1 MKSASK
7 SRWHSSCRLRLE
19 YLEDRLQPSGL
30 QPGVLQHAAA
40 AFPLTPRAE
49 VGAVSRPVGQDT
61 GGVRPPAAIDYATY
75 VTGTRGTATGRGVAV
90 DAFDSQ
96 YVTGFLD
103 DGMTRSAYLRK
114 YLANG
119 APDAAFPFVAFR
131 VTVNGNFL
139 DTQGHG
145 IAVDPATGNVE
156 VVGAAVDPANGN
168 QVAFLAQFDS
178 AGTLFNIM
186 GYGIDPNPN
195 SFDSVAVDA
204 AGDVVFIG
212 TLSVPALG
220 HSDLTVGAIPAGG
233 APLILPYDVPMTA
246 GSTGL
251 GIAVDPAGM
260 TAYVAGSAVA
270 TPGGPQEGLFGWI
283 DRNNPAALHYLLL
296 PSPAGDVVVNAVAVN
311 AAGPYFAVTTP
322 GGAAVVRMDAAVTT
336 VLNEFDFI
344 ADPTVTVAALG
355 LDAAGNVD
363 VTGQSL
369 NAATGNLTAQLTQ
382 LDGNLNLVSTV
393 QVGGTGT
400 DAGLALAVKSTGSV
414 VVAGTTDS
422 ADLPVTDGTTLN
434 GTTDAFLLS
443 YTFPC

>member
-1 MKSASK
+1 
-7 SRWHSSCRLRLE
+7 
-19 YLEDRLQPSGL
+19 L
-30 QPGVLQHAAA
+30 QPGVLGQAAA

-90 DAFDSQ
+90 DAADNQ
-96 YVTGFLD
+96 YVTGLLD

-119 APDAAFPFVAFR
+119 APDPAFPFVAFR

-178 AGTLFNIM
+178 AGRLFNIM

-212 TLSVPALG
+212 TVSVPALG

-233 APLILPYDVPMTA
+233 APVVTPFDFPMTT

-251 GIAVDPAGM
+251 GIAVDPAS
-260 TAYVAGSAVA
+260 TNAYVAGSAA
-270 TPGGPQEGLFGWI
+270 TLGGPQEGVFGSI
-283 DRNNPAALHYLLL
+283 DRINPTMLHYLLL

-311 AAGPYFAVTTP
+311 AAGPYFAVTIP
-322 GGAAVVRMDAAVTT
+322 GTAAVVRMDATATM
-336 VLNEFDFI
+336 VLNEFDF

-369 NAATGNLTAQLTQ
+369 NAASGNLTAQLTQ
-382 LDGNLNLVSTV
+382 LDANLNLVSTV

-422 ADLPVTDGTTLN
+422 ADFPVTDGTTLN
-434 GTTDAFLLS
+434 GTTDAFLFS
-443 YTFPC
+443 YTF